1 MHVVCTDCNGG
12 NFYISVA
19 AVAAR
24 NAPEYNSAK
33 EKAHVQ
39 PRDAS
44 IRNRSNL
51 PERTFTKWLAESAQ
65 IHQVC
70 ESGRPARR
78 SRNLWLYGLP
88 RRRDAHRIYQHD
100 DARGNAV
107 GRCALQQRQLSRE
120 EYSVRR
126 KLRSRWRAAIDQDVS
141 KADSG

>member
-70 ESGRPARR
+70 ESGRPARPP
-78 SRNLWLYGLP
+78 RNLWLFGLP
-88 RRRDAHRIYQHD
+88 RPRAAHRNYHQRD
-100 DARGNAV
+100 PPGDAV
-107 GRCALQQRQLSRE
+107 GACAPTTRPVPRQES
-120 EYSVRR
+120 
-126 KLRSRWRAAIDQDVS
+126 
-141 KADSG
+141 